1 MQRSE
6 PSYFELFDEQ
16 ALLEESENES
26 DGFIGLDQIKA
37 RMSHGI
43 AAHFGGTSKGTKSF
57 TKKRPVSRIGAIS
70 DKKSEV
76 HEIRDKSIVVD
87 AVDLLEIVPEKQ
99 QGYSIS

>member
-1 MQRSE
+1 MRSE

-37 RMSHGI
+37 RMSQGI
-43 AAHFGGTSKGTKSF
+43 AAHFGGTNKGSKSF
-57 TKKRPVSRIGAIS
+57 PKKRPVSRMGAIS

-76 HEIRDKSIVVD
+76 HEIYDKSIVIEALD
-87 AVDLLEIVPEKQ
+87 SLEVIPEKQ